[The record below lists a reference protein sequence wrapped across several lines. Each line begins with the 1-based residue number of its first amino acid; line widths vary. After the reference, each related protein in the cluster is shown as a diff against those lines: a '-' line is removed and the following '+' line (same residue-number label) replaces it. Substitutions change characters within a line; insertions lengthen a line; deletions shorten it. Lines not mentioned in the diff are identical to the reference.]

1 MVTEKTVYGTIIYG
15 PEMDIIKGC
24 IVIRDGIITEVSE
37 EKTDSKNII
46 APCFINAHTHIGDS
60 VLKDPILGECT
71 DHYVKRDLNALVK
84 PPEGLKHQVLNRT
97 PYSELVEAMEH
108 SIQDMI
114 MTGTCAFADF
124 REGGLQGILALREAI
139 GELEIECVKLGRPR
153 DPGADG
159 EVLYREIEQ
168 ILEISEGIGMSG
180 ANDTDIQTLE
190 HIREYSKRDK
200 KIFAIH
206 AGENDRSDIKKALS
220 LEPDLLI
227 HLTKAQRNDLRE
239 IADRDIPVVICP
251 RSNFITGA
259 GRAPVREMLKA
270 DIDVAVGTDNVM
282 LNSPSMFSEM
292 EILSKV
298 FGLEDRQVFIM
309 CTLMGAAVLGLHTSG
324 SILESNEA
332 KIMILN
338 GNSHNLA
345 GSRNPISS
353 IVRRGRPD
361 DILSI
366 II

>member
-1 MVTEKTVYGTIIYG
+1 MAAEQTVYGTIIYG
-15 PEMDIIKGC
+15 PEMDIIEGC
-24 IVIRDGIITEVSE
+24 IVIRDGIIKEVSE
-37 EKTDSKNII
+37 EKNDSKNII

-60 VLKDPILGECT
+60 VLKDPELGECT
-71 DHYVKRDLNALVK
+71 DHCIAKDLNALVK
-84 PPEGLKHQVLNRT
+84 PPDGLKHRVLNRT
-97 PYSELVEAMEH
+97 PYNELVEAMKH

-124 REGGLQGILALREAI
+124 REGGLQGVLALKEAV
-139 GELEIECVKLGRPR
+139 GELEIECLKLGRPR
-153 DPGADG
+153 NTGADAN
-159 EVLYREIEQ
+159 VLYREIEQ
-168 ILEISEGIGMSG
+168 ILDISEGIGMSG
-180 ANDTDIQTLE
+180 ANDIDIQTLKQ
-190 HIREYSKRDK
+190 IRAHTKEDK
-200 KIFAIH
+200 KLFAIH
-206 AGENDRSDIKKALS
+206 AGENDRSDIKEALS
-220 LEPDLLI
+220 MEPDLLI
-227 HLTKAQRNDLRE
+227 HLTKAQRNDIRE
-239 IADRDIPVVICP
+239 VADMDIPVVVCP

-259 GRAPVREMLKA
+259 GMAPIQEMLKA

-309 CTLMGAAVLGLHTSG
+309 CTLMGAAVLGIHTSG
-324 SILESNEA
+324 SILEKNEA

-361 DILSI
+361 DIISI